1 MKRDL
6 IYVELKSGY
15 GDSGPA
21 WIGLAGY
28 SKSGATVYFDGK
40 AFRSLKGSGIS
51 GNYYETLSGDEYWI
65 SGVKKNNEDRH
76 WAGGGMIRIDKEA
89 VPQYLELLGLSNL
102 PRNLEP
108 TILKASKPSERH
120 HEKENEVLCDQ
131 EAPSLDRHAVA
142 EDVTKLKE

>member
-1 MKRDL
+1 
-6 IYVELKSGY
+6 
-15 GDSGPA
+15 
-21 WIGLAGY
+21 
-28 SKSGATVYFDGK
+28 
-40 AFRSLKGSGIS
+40 
-51 GNYYETLSGDEYWI
+51 
-65 SGVKKNNEDRH
+65 
-76 WAGGGMIRIDKEA
+76 MIRIDKEA